1 MKRIIALALSLVCIL
16 GLASCGKKDEPETA
30 QAYTTAKVEELAEAG
45 VFSEELEPLDGD
57 TAFGLYRLAEA
68 GLVRE
73 DLTDCAILRSSGA
86 TCEEAAVL
94 ILADEAKAGVVKTA
108 LEEYLQ
114 LQIDSNTDYRPDEI
128 PKLENA
134 VLNQVD
140 NTVLMVVAENPK
152 VVK

>member
-1 MKRIIALALSLVCIL
+1 MKRIIAFALSLVCIL
-16 GLASCGKKDEPETA
+16 GLAACGKKEASVPP
-30 QAYTTAKVEELAEAG
+30 QAYTTQKVEELAQAG
-45 VFSEELEPLDGD
+45 AFSEELESLDGD

-94 ILADEAKAGVVKTA
+94 VLADEAKAQVVKTA

-114 LQIDSNTDYRPDEI
+114 LQIDSNADYRPAEI
-128 PKLENA
+128 PKLESA
-134 VLNQVD
+134 VLDQVK
-140 NTVLMVVAENPK
+140 NTVLMVVAENPEA
-152 VVK
+152 VK